1 MVYLNLDVEIL
12 NSIKEICKKHEFIE
26 KVIIFGSRARED
38 NDVKSD
44 IDIAVY
50 SKESISEF
58 IEDVEMNT
66 RTLLEFDFS
75 HMNKIHDE
83 FFVEQVTKDGI
94 IIYEKR

>member
-1 MVYLNLDVEIL
+1 MNLDIEIV
-12 NSIKEICKKHEFIE
+12 NSIQDICKRYNFIE
-26 KVIIFGSRARED
+26 KVIIFGSRARGD

-50 SKESISEF
+50 SKKPILEF

-75 HMNKIHDE
+75 HMNSIQDE
-83 FFVEQVTKDGI
+83 FFVEQVTKEGI
-94 IIYEKR
+94 IIYEKC

>member
-1 MVYLNLDVEIL
+1 MNLDIEII
-12 NSIKEICKKHEFIE
+12 NSIQDICKRYNFIE
-26 KVIIFGSRARED
+26 KVIIFGSRARGD

-50 SKESISEF
+50 SKKPILEF

-75 HMNKIHDE
+75 HMNSIQDE

-94 IIYEKR
+94 IIYEKC

>member
-1 MVYLNLDVEIL
+1 MNLDIEII
-12 NSIKEICKKHEFIE
+12 NSIQDICKRYNFIE
-26 KVIIFGSRARED
+26 KVIIFGSRARGD

-50 SKESISEF
+50 SKKPILEF

-75 HMNKIHDE
+75 HMNSIQDE
-83 FFVEQVTKDGI
+83 FFVEQVTKEGI
-94 IIYEKR
+94 IIYEKC

>member
-1 MVYLNLDVEIL
+1 MNLDIEIV
-12 NSIKEICKKHEFIE
+12 NSIQDICKRYNFIE
-26 KVIIFGSRARED
+26 KVIIFGSRARGD

-50 SKESISEF
+50 SKKPILEF

-75 HMNKIHDE
+75 HMNSIQDE

-94 IIYEKR
+94 IIYEKC